1 MSLYAALRPIFFRLS
16 AESAHHAG
24 IRAGQIGQKLGP
36 LTRGLFRPALSEAER
51 AILRTRVL
59 GLDFECPIGIAAG
72 LDKNAELIPLWS
84 QIGGGFCE
92 VGSVSAQPSGG
103 NPKPR
108 AFRLPQDGALVNRMG
123 LNNHGAERIA
133 RRLSELRRP
142 EGFPVGINIA
152 KTHDPKILGQAGI
165 DDFVESAR
173 HMIPHADFV
182 VVNVSCPNTAEGK
195 TFEDPEALAPLL
207 RAVAAERDRQ
217 ASLPGRSSVPLLV
230 KLSPPGA
237 VEFDGGPVDELVDL
251 SLECGAS
258 GFVAT
263 NTASDRSGLQS
274 PPDRLS
280 AIGKGGLSGR
290 PLRARATALV
300 RHLRRKLD
308 GSAPI
313 IGVGG
318 IDSVEAAYE
327 RVVSG
332 ADLVEVYTGL
342 VYEGP
347 GLVGKV
353 AKGLA
358 REAQREGFD
367 HIADAVGSRA

>member
-1 MSLYAALRPIFFRLS
+1 MSLYAALRPFLFRLS

-24 IRAGQIGQKLGP
+24 MRVGRIGQKLGP
-36 LTRGLFRPALSEAER
+36 VTRGLFQPSLNDAER

-59 GLDFECPIGIAAG
+59 GLDFEYPVGIAAG
-72 LDKNAELIPLWS
+72 LDKNAELIPLWH
-84 QIGGGFCE
+84 QVGAGFCE
-92 VGSVSAQPSGG
+92 VGSVSAQPSDG

-108 AFRLPQDGALVNRMG
+108 AFRLPRDGALINRMG

-133 RRLSELRRP
+133 QRLSQLRRP
-142 EGFPVGINIA
+142 RGFPIGINIA
-152 KTHDPKILGQAGI
+152 KTHDPEILGQAGI

-217 ASLPGRSSVPLLV
+217 AALPGRSPVPLLV

-251 SLECGAS
+251 SLACGAA

-274 PPDRLS
+274 PEDRLS
-280 AIGKGGLSGR
+280 AIGNGGLSGR
-290 PLRARATALV
+290 PLRPRATALV
-300 RHLRRKLD
+300 KHLRRKLN

-318 IDSVEAAYE
+318 IDSVAAAYE

-332 ADLVEVYTGL
+332 ADLVEIYTGL
-342 VYEGP
+342 VYQGP
-347 GLVGKV
+347 GLLGRI

-358 REAQREGFD
+358 KEAQKEGFES
-367 HIADAVGSRA
+367 IAAAVGSRA